1 VNTQNIWG
9 CWVSGLEFC
18 TEVAYS
24 IVTATSVQ
32 WYNQR
37 LAYVNLLYHS
47 FYMAQAN
54 SAKLSIVVRSICCS
68 KVKNVDHDEVSS
80 DLPDSQASEASARR
94 YLARTSEHEVYP
106 ENRDAD

>member
-1 VNTQNIWG
+1 MG
-9 CWVSGLEFC
+9 FREC

-37 LAYVNLLYHS
+37 LAYVIYLYHS
-47 FYMAQAN
+47 LCMAQAN

-68 KVKNVDHDEVSS
+68 KIKTVDNEPDGFDDCGPVRPTRGGVQQVCPISDGSESGLDGPDRPGNEV
-80 DLPDSQASEASARR
+80 
-94 YLARTSEHEVYP
+94 
-106 ENRDAD
+106 